1 MQTFCQITKGN
12 FEPAVI
18 DWQTM
23 KIGRKSA
30 SSHHQSRRKRT
41 QQNHKIFCNG
51 GFTMNKVYTL
61 HDAVAKFVE
70 DGDVLAIGGFTTNRK
85 PYATVSEILRQGKKD
100 FIVYAGPGGG
110 EVDMLIGEGRVA
122 AYINCYTANS
132 GYTNVSRRFRAAIE
146 KGQLTYE
153 DYSQDV
159 LMLMLHAAS
168 LGLPFLPVRLMQGSG
183 LMKYWGISEEKRKT
197 MPKLED
203 LKCAEIEN
211 PMVPGQKVVAVP
223 VPKFDTAIIHVQQAS
238 PDGTCIICGDEF
250 HDIDIAVAARKT
262 IVTCEEIV
270 SNEFIRRDPTKTRI
284 FGECVQA
291 VVKAPY
297 GAWPSQCY
305 DYYDDDDA
313 GLKEYDKASK
323 YQDAEDAKAQLAKA
337 AAKAEK
343 AAAAKPEDAKLAEAA
358 AKAKK
363 AAEDAAAGVK
373 IPETFQDYLKKW
385 VYSCEDQAALL
396 DKIGGSRLMRLKNEP
411 HLGYSTTH

>member
-1 MQTFCQITKGN
+1 M
-12 FEPAVI
+12 
-18 DWQTM
+18 
-23 KIGRKSA
+23 S
-30 SSHHQSRRKRT
+30 
-41 QQNHKIFCNG
+41 
-51 GFTMNKVYTL
+51 L
-61 HDAVAKFVE
+61 HDAVAKYVE
-70 DGDVLAIGGFTTNRK
+70 SGDVLATGGFTTNRK
-85 PYATVSEILRQGKKD
+85 PYAAVYEILRQGQKD

-122 AYINCYTANS
+122 AYITCYTANS
-132 GYTNVSRRFRAAIE
+132 GYTNVSRRFRAFIE
-146 KGQLTYE
+146 QGKLTYE

-197 MPKLED
+197 MPKMED
-203 LKCAEIEN
+203 LKCVEIEN

-223 VPKFDTAIIHVQQAS
+223 VPKIDTALIHVQQAS
-238 PDGTCIICGDEF
+238 PDGTCVICGDEF

-270 SNEFIRRDPTKTRI
+270 SDEYIRRDPTKTRI

-297 GAWPSQCY
+297 GAWPAQCY

-313 GLKEYDKASK
+313 ALKEYDKASK
-323 YQDAEDAKAQLAKA
+323 YQDAADAVAQLKKA
-337 AAKAEK
+337 AAKAQKALDLKPDDEKLK
-343 AAAAKPEDAKLAEAA
+343 AAFDAA
-358 AKAKK
+358 AKAAADAESGAK
-363 AAEDAAAGVK
+363 A
-373 IPETFQDYLKKW
+373 PETFEDFCKKW
-385 VYSCEDQAALL
+385 VYDCKDHDALL
-396 DKIGGSRLMRLKNEP
+396 DKLGGSRLMRLKNEP